1 MSATQLL
8 QFNVVEIFDSID
20 GEGKRTG
27 ALTTFIRLAGCNL
40 RCTYC
45 DTFYGLD
52 YKQGTPMEIN
62 EIIDKCKTFQN
73 RNITLT
79 GGEPLA
85 RPRVEHLIS
94 ELASNGF
101 EVNIET
107 NGSIPLYDTPR
118 LKNVFYTM
126 DYKCPSSGVEDRM
139 DEQNL
144 TFLDVCDVLKFVVGS
159 KEDLD
164 KCRKILH
171 CHNIKAQV
179 YISPVFGK
187 IKPVEIVEYMKTHKD
202 EFKHAKVQVQLHKI
216 IWNPDER
223 GV

>member
-1 MSATQLL
+1 MSET

-20 GEGKRTG
+20 GEGKKTG
-27 ALTTFIRLAGCNL
+27 ALATFIRLAGCNL
-40 RCTYC
+40 KCSYC
-45 DTFYGLD
+45 DTPYGLEFN
-52 YKQGTPMEIN
+52 QGTPMTIS
-62 EIIDKCKTFQN
+62 EIINKCKDFQN

-85 RPRVEHLIS
+85 RLHINDLIN
-94 ELASNGF
+94 ELVLNGF
-101 EVNIET
+101 DVNIET
-107 NGSIPLYDTPR
+107 NGSIALYNTPR

-126 DYKCPSSGVEDRM
+126 DYKCPSSGVEDKM

-144 TFLDVCDVLKFVVGS
+144 AFLDVSDVLKFVVGS
-159 KEDLD
+159 EGDLE

-171 CHNIKAQV
+171 CNNIKAQV

-187 IKPVEIVEYMKTHKD
+187 IKPVEIVNYIKAHKN
-202 EFKHAKVQVQLHKI
+202 EFKRVKVQVQLHKI
-216 IWNPDER
+216 IWSPNER